1 MNITGAFT
9 RDVNLPG
16 WADQS
21 IWGYDDRLQCYWAT
35 LWRDDDHNDAPTINV
50 SVHHLIPTI
59 PALTNVLA
67 HALGILP
74 ADVYRAL
81 TT

>member
-1 MNITGAFT
+1 MNLTDGFT

-21 IWGYDDRLQCYWAT
+21 IWGYDDHLTCYWAA
-35 LWRDDDHNDAPTINV
+35 LWRDDDHNDAPTISF
-50 SVHHLIPTI
+50 SVYHAI
-59 PALTNVLA
+59 PAVPLLVRLLA
-67 HALGILP
+67 DALHLP
-74 ADVYRAL
+74 DAKIYRAL